1 MGAVDAPQTRSSTK
15 KKGHGFHRPKRRV
28 GIRIDMTPMVDV
40 AFLLLIFF
48 MSTSQFDPPQKV
60 PITLPDSHSNL
71 KVPESDVMVLAID
84 KESRLYW
91 QLGKNPQQ
99 ETDMASL
106 EQLIIDQR
114 RRNPRTRVAIK
125 ADKASEYGVME
136 DVMAVM
142 QKTNTITFS
151 LVTELVQSKK
161 SALH

>member
-1 MGAVDAPQTRSSTK
+1 MSAK
-15 KKGHGFHRPKRRV
+15 KLKRV
-28 GIRIDMTPMVDV
+28 GIKIDMTPMVDV

-71 KVPESDVMVLAID
+71 KVPDSDVMVLGID

-99 ETDMASL
+99 ETDIASL
-106 EQLIIDQR
+106 EQLLTDQR
-114 RRNPRTRVAIK
+114 RRNPRLRVAIK
-125 ADKASEYGVME
+125 ADKESEYGMME
-136 DVMAVM
+136 DVMVAM

-161 SALH
+161 SALR

>member
-1 MGAVDAPQTRSSTK
+1 MSAK
-15 KKGHGFHRPKRRV
+15 KLKRV
-28 GIRIDMTPMVDV
+28 GIKIDMTPMVDV

-60 PITLPDSHSNL
+60 PIVLPDSHSNL
-71 KVPESDVMVLAID
+71 KVPDSDVMILGID
-84 KESRLYW
+84 KNSALYW

-106 EQLIIDQR
+106 EQLILDQR
-114 RRNPRTRVAIK
+114 RRNPRLRVAIK
-125 ADKASEYGVME
+125 ADKESEYGVME
-136 DVMAVM
+136 DVMAAM

>member
-1 MGAVDAPQTRSSTK
+1 MSAK
-15 KKGHGFHRPKRRV
+15 KLKRV
-28 GIRIDMTPMVDV
+28 GIKIDMTPMVDV

-71 KVPESDVMVLAID
+71 KVPDSDVLVLGID

-114 RRNPRTRVAIK
+114 RRNPRLRVAIK
-125 ADKASEYGVME
+125 GDKESEYGVME
-136 DVMAVM
+136 DVMATM

-161 SALH
+161 SALR